1 MIEASPLS
9 QPSRHTSILAL
20 LIRVVSSA
28 LLLLTRDTARRER
41 RRLRIL
47 VGVMSLLLVRSGLE
61 KPSPELDFI
70 GQEDKLE
77 YSANWFRPRRYT
89 EPRQTCLAVAR

>member
-28 LLLLTRDTARRER
+28 LLLLTRDTDRRER

-47 VGVMSLLLVRSGLE
+47 VGVMSLLLVPSGLE

-70 GQEDKLE
+70 GQEELE

-89 EPRQTCLAVAR
+89 EPRQTCLAAAR